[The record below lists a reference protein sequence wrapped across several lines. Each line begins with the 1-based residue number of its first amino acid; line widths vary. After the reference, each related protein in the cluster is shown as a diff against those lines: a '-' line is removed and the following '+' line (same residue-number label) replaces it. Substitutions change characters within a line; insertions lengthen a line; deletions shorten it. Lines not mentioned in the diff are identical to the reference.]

1 MSAVL
6 LYCRA
11 GFEND
16 AANEIQQKASEFGV
30 FGYINAKKGQGYL
43 RLECYQQEHA
53 AQLTELFPIEHL
65 MFTRQWFTACLHL
78 QDMDHNDRVG
88 AILQAMEQS
97 EITIPKCGNVRVE
110 HPDNDSAKELSKFCR
125 KFTVPL
131 RQSLRKKGWL
141 TKQENASEFELFVF
155 FTENCA
161 CYVGYVRREHC
172 SSLPQG
178 ILRLKSHSDAPSRS
192 SLKLEEAFQV
202 FIPKMKYEER
212 LCSGMN
218 AVDLGACPGGW
229 TYQLVRRGMFV
240 QAVDNG
246 AMAQSLM
253 DSGQVEH
260 FQTDGF
266 AYEPKKKNVHWLVCD
281 MVEKPQRVALLMA
294 EWVGR
299 EWCVEAMFNLKLPM
313 KRRYESV
320 IECMDMIRERLRE
333 MGCRRFSLRAKH
345 LYHDREE
352 VTVHLRRHRA
362 R

>member
-30 FGYINAKKGQGYL
+30 FGYINAKKGNGYL
-43 RLECYQQEHA
+43 LLECYQKEHA

-65 MFTRQWFTACLHL
+65 MFTRQWFASCLHL
-78 QDMDHNDRVG
+78 QGMDQHDRVTD
-88 AILQAMEQS
+88 ILQAIEQS
-97 EITIPKCGNVRVE
+97 DVSIPECGNIRVE
-110 HPDNDSAKELSKFCR
+110 HPDNDSGKELSKFCR

-131 RQSLRKKGWL
+131 RQALRKKGLL
-141 TKQENASEFELFVF
+141 TKQENASDFDLFVF
-155 FTENCA
+155 FTDNRS

-172 SSLPQG
+172 SPLPQG
-178 ILRLKSHSDAPSRS
+178 ILRLKAHADAPSRS

-202 FIPKMKYEER
+202 FIPKIKHEER
-212 LCSGMN
+212 LSSGMN

-246 AMAQSLM
+246 AMADSLM
-253 DSGQVEH
+253 ESGQVEH
-260 FQTDGF
+260 FQVDGF
-266 AYEPKKKNVHWLVCD
+266 SYEPKKKNVHWLVCD
-281 MVEKPQRVALLMA
+281 MVEKPQRVAMLMA

-320 IECMDMIRERLRE
+320 VECMDMMREQLKE
-333 MGCRRFSLRAKH
+333 MGCRKFSLRAKH

-352 VTVHLRRHRA
+352 VTVHLRRHRS